1 MYISEYFVLLHV
13 QVKQYKQA
21 TTIPTITKTPGDF
34 EGAQFN
40 IKDLIFETAELE
52 ERTFPAC
59 MHTYR

>member
-1 MYISEYFVLLHV
+1 MYAQL
-13 QVKQYKQA
+13 KQYKQA

-52 ERTFPAC
+52 VLSLLAC
-59 MHTYR
+59 THFAS